1 MMLDF
6 NPKPAAPSMETN
18 ERWEH
23 NALRVRML
31 RGQWQDDLEQELAR
45 HVSRE
50 RRASWGVSDMSS
62 NVFKATSK
70 SLSALYNEPPKI
82 VTGKHANT

>member
-50 RRASWGVSDMSS
+50 RRAS
-62 NVFKATSK
+62 
-70 SLSALYNEPPKI
+70 
-82 VTGKHANT
+82 

>member
-6 NPKPAAPSMETN
+6 DPKPAAPTMETN
-18 ERWEH
+18 ERWEF
-23 NALRVRML
+23 NSLQVRML
-31 RGQWQDDLEQELAR
+31 RGQWQDDLELELAK

-50 RRASWGVSDMSS
+50 RRASWGISDMSS

-70 SLSALYNEPPKI
+70 SL
-82 VTGKHANT
+82 